1 MTTDSLVVLG
11 LGLGT
16 SVAANLLNYYMAHN
30 PKLAANEIFQYIGRA
45 MKGLSQAAS
54 VTPHGIEQNIIADLI
69 HVAEHTA
76 EQSLDAAA
84 QATQSTGAQALAVK
98 SAPDKSDDG
107 PSSGTPNF
115 GAGGI

>member
-1 MTTDSLVVLG
+1 MTTESLVVLG

-16 SVAANLLNYYMAHN
+16 SVAANLLNYYLAHN
-30 PKLAANEIFQYIGRA
+30 PKLAANEIFQYIGRV

-76 EQSLDAAA
+76 EQSIATAGKATA
-84 QATQSTGAQALAVK
+84 QSAGESRK
-98 SAPDKSDDG
+98 ESAPDKSET
-107 PSSGTPNF
+107 PSDPGTPNF